1 MLLTKKNS
9 YVYYWWYRNFFW
21 FWLKKFWRRNSEEKI
36 QMTKICD
43 AEETSDE
50 EILMR
55 NTQTKKNY
63 DKENSDEEISG
74 GEN

>member
-1 MLLTKKNS
+1 
-9 YVYYWWYRNFFW
+9 
-21 FWLKKFWRRNSEEKI
+21 
-36 QMTKICD
+36 MTKICD

-55 NTQTKKNY
+55 NIQTKKNY

>member
-1 MLLTKKNS
+1 M
-9 YVYYWWYRNFFW
+9 
-21 FWLKKFWRRNSEEKI
+21 
-36 QMTKICD
+36 MKICD

-55 NTQTKKNY
+55 NIQTKKNY